1 MKYVITRMFISMA
14 WRWLCCFTFLKT
26 AQRCCCFPVF
36 GQLGCSCV
44 VYLVVNRSFTF
55 LNSSAVGLNSSPLYS
70 M

>member
-1 MKYVITRMFISMA
+1 MYNKKGLLVWLGGGYV
-14 WRWLCCFTFLKT
+14 LLFLKT
-26 AQRCCCFPVF
+26 AQRCSCFPVF